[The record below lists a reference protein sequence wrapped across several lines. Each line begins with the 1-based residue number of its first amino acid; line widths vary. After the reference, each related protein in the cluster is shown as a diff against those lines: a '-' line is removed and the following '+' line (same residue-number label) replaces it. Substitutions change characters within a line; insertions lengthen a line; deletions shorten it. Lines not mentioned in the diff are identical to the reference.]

1 MANGEFRS
9 ADTTKIAEF
18 ETKSA
23 EVIREFAAI
32 KEEFGKIN
40 GELLDAWK
48 GEGADA
54 YKYETDHILEKIG
67 SVEDVLN
74 AINESAVKDI
84 RSTYSE
90 VDKQLGEFNRN
101 PSAGEGES

>member
-1 MANGEFRS
+1 MGDSAFVS

-18 ETKSA
+18 ERQSA

-32 KEEFGKIN
+32 KDEFGKIN
-40 GELLDAWK
+40 GELLGTWK
-48 GEGADA
+48 GSGANA

-84 RSTYSE
+84 RNTYSE
-90 VDKQLGEFNRN
+90 VDEQLGEFNKN
-101 PSAGEGES
+101 PHSEEGE

>member
-1 MANGEFRS
+1 MSGSGFNS

-18 ETKSA
+18 ERQSA
-23 EVIREFAAI
+23 EAISEFAAI
-32 KEEFGKIN
+32 KEEFKRIN
-40 GELLDAWK
+40 SELLSAWK
-48 GEGADA
+48 GSGANA

-84 RSTYSE
+84 RSTYSDADE
-90 VDKQLGEFNRN
+90 QLGEFNRN
-101 PSAGEGES
+101 PHTEE

>member
-1 MANGEFRS
+1 MSDSAFQS

-18 ETKSA
+18 ERQSA
-23 EVIREFAAI
+23 EVISEFTAI
-32 KEEFGKIN
+32 KEEFGRIN
-40 GELLDAWK
+40 GALLGARK
-48 GEGADA
+48 GSGAKA
-54 YKYETDHILEKIG
+54 YKFETDHILEKIG

-90 VDKQLGEFNRN
+90 ADEQLGEFNRN
-101 PSAGEGES
+101 PHSEEGE